1 MGSYYKHRVL
11 FSVLAFPAHFPNR
24 PISVGLAHSSFG
36 QPAHSIPMMTKK
48 NERMKERQK
57 TVDVLLG
64 ERCHLL
70 IPICVNCNVD
80 DPQMAIAHH
89 YLRL

>member
-1 MGSYYKHRVL
+1 MWGAIISIVHIL
-11 FSVLAFPAHFPNR
+11 CSGFPCTFPQLANF
-24 PISVGLAHSSFG
+24 GGTCSFG
-36 QPAHSIPMMTKK
+36 QLAHSIPMMTKK

-57 TVDVLLG
+57 TMDVLLG

-70 IPICVNCNVD
+70 IPICVYCNVD